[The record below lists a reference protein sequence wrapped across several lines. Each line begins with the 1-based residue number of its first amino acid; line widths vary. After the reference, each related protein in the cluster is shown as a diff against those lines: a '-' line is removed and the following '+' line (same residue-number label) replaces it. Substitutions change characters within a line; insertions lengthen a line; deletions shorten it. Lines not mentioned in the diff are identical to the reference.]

1 MGQTIHHKDNNVT
14 NNLFNDPTLLSGVR
28 VLDFTRVLAGPYASM
43 HLADHGA
50 DVVKVEH
57 PVHGDDTRSYGPPFK
72 DGVSTYF
79 LSVNRGKRSVA
90 LDLKDEDKQDIAR
103 RLALAADVVIEN
115 FRPGVMDRCGLGAD
129 QLRAEKPS
137 LVYCSIRAFA
147 DPDDPRPGYDL
158 MMQGL
163 SGIPSLTGPVD
174 GAPYKCGASI
184 ADMASGMHAVQAICA
199 ALFRRERTGQGA
211 SLVVPLMDAQ
221 RSLLS
226 YHAGAYLNAGQEP
239 RRYGNHHPSIYPFG
253 VYPTEDGH
261 LCLCIGNDSLW
272 RQFCVAVGDPARAAD
287 PRYEHNRQRVAARAA
302 LDEWLHALLATQP
315 LRHWLHLLTQAGI
328 PAGPMATVPEAL
340 ADAQPVSHPHP
351 STGEP
356 VYSLPIPILV
366 DGTRPVARSGPAA
379 LGADTAA
386 VFEEWLRDN

>member
-1 MGQTIHHKDNNVT
+1 MT
-14 NNLFNDPTLLSGVR
+14 NDTFDERALLSGVR
-28 VLDFTRVLAGPYASM
+28 ILDFTRVLAGPYASM
-43 HLADHGA
+43 HLADLGA

-57 PVHGDDTRSYGPPFK
+57 PDQGDDTRSYGPPFK
-72 DGVSTYF
+72 DGFSTYF
-79 LSVNRGKRSVA
+79 MSVNRGKRSIA
-90 LDLKDEDKQDIAR
+90 LDLKQHDKRDIAR

-115 FRPGVMDRCGLGAD
+115 FRPGVMARCGLDAA

-137 LVYCSIRAFA
+137 LIYCSIRAFA

-199 ALFRRERTGQGA
+199 ALFRRERTGHGA

-253 VYPTEDGH
+253 VYPTADGH
-261 LCLCIGNDSLW
+261 ICLCIGNDSLW
-272 RQFCVAVGDPARAAD
+272 RQFCVAVGEPTRGAD
-287 PRYEHNRQRVAARAA
+287 PRYAQNRQRVAARAA
-302 LDEWLHALLATQP
+302 LDEWLHAHLSTQP
-315 LRHWLHLLTQAGI
+315 LRYWLDLLTAAGI

-340 ADAQPVSHPHP
+340 ADAETVAHPHP
-351 STGEP
+351 TTGAP

-379 LGADTAA
+379 LGADTHA
-386 VFEEWLRDN
+386 VCAEWLRDD